1 MNNITLD
8 IKSLLLNA
16 SKALKENKLIEGKKI
31 LEQIQSINSNIFE
44 VNFNLATL
52 NLQSGNLDAAIIFF
66 EKAKKIKPKSTQ
78 VYFNLGLAYDRK
90 KEKRLAIQNFKKVI
104 ELEPN
109 NAMAYCNLGTVYK
122 DILNTSR
129 AEEYLNK
136 SLDLKPNLMLAF
148 NNLFDLYDRSN
159 QLEKFSSLLSK
170 AKKELDDKDLV
181 GFFSGVHQYKKKN
194 YLEAIDILE
203 SLNLEKNYVIHN
215 INKVGM
221 LAKSYDH
228 VEKFDNAFNYFKK
241 NNELVN
247 IYYGNNIDEN
257 IYTKYV
263 DIRINFF
270 ENFELHDWK
279 PYSVTDK
286 LEDPIFLIGF
296 PRSGTTLLD
305 TIFRTNENVEVIEEK
320 PIIKNFLIKLE
331 QKTKNKLNNIKNLSN
346 DEIREMRHFY
356 FTERDQYITNKNAK
370 IIIDKLP
377 LNVVNVGEILRFFP
391 NAKFVFAL
399 RHPYDSVLS
408 CFMQQFELNPAMK
421 NFLSIKRSA
430 YLYDLVMKLWKI
442 YQKIFSIN
450 FHYIKYEDVVTDF
463 EKSTKE
469 IFKFL
474 NLDWSNKAKDFYK
487 TAKDRIDISTPS
499 YNQVTSP
506 LYLKS
511 INRWK
516 NYEEN
521 FKDVKKNLEK
531 WIHEFEYKI

>member
-203 SLNLEKNYVIHN
+203 SSNLEKNYVIHN

-247 IYYGNNIDEN
+247 IYYGKNIDEN
-257 IYTKYV
+257 IYSKYV

-270 ENFELHDWK
+270 ENFEPHDWK
-279 PYSVTDK
+279 QYSVTDK

-331 QKTKNKLNNIKNLSN
+331 RKTKNKLNNIKNLSN

-356 FTERDQYITNKNAK
+356 FTERDQYIKNKNAK

>member
-1 MNNITLD
+1 MDNMTLN

-16 SKALKENKLIEGKKI
+16 TQALRENKFIEGKKI
-31 LEQIQSINSNIFE
+31 LEQIQSINSNILE
-44 VNFNLATL
+44 VNYNLAIL
-52 NLQSGNLDAAIIFF
+52 NLQLGNLDEAIIFF
-66 EKAKKIKPKSTQ
+66 TKAKKINPKSTEI
-78 VYFNLGLAYDRK
+78 YLNLGIAYDRK
-90 KEKRLAIQNFKKVI
+90 KDKRLAIQNFKKVI

-129 AEEYLNK
+129 AEENLKK
-136 SLDLKPNLMLAF
+136 SLNLNPNLILAF
-148 NNLFDLYDRSN
+148 NNLFDLYDKSN
-159 QLEKFSSLLSK
+159 QSEKFSDLLSK
-170 AKKELDDKDLV
+170 AKKDLDDKELV
-181 GFFSGVHQYKKKN
+181 SFFSGVHQYKKKN
-194 YLEAIDILE
+194 YQETIDILE
-203 SLNLEKNYVIHN
+203 SSNLENYVTHN
-215 INKVGM
+215 INKASM
-221 LAKSYDH
+221 LAKSYDQ
-228 VEKFDNAFNYFKK
+228 VEKFDQALKYFKK

-247 IYYGNNIDEN
+247 INYGKNIDEN
-257 IYTKYV
+257 FYTKYV

-279 PYSVTDK
+279 QFSVND
-286 LEDPIFLIGF
+286 ESDDPIFLIGF

-305 TIFRTNENVEVIEEK
+305 SIFRTHENVEVIEEK
-320 PIIKNFLIKLE
+320 PIVKNFLIQLE
-331 QKTKNKLNNIKNLSN
+331 KKTKNKLNNMKNLSN
-346 DEIREMRHFY
+346 DEIKEMRNFY
-356 FTERDQYITNKNAK
+356 FNERDQYIKNKNAK

-377 LNVVNVGEILRFFP
+377 LNVVHVGEILRFFP
-391 NAKFVFAL
+391 NSKFVFAL

-430 YLYDLVMKLWKI
+430 YLYDLVMKLWKT
-442 YQKIFSIN
+442 YLKIFPIN

-463 EKSTKE
+463 EKTTKK

-511 INRWK
+511 MNRWK

-521 FKDVKKNLEK
+521 FKDVKNNLQK
-531 WIHEFEYKI
+531 WIHEFDYKI

>member
-1 MNNITLD
+1 MDNMTLN

-16 SKALKENKLIEGKKI
+16 TQALRKNKFIEGKKI
-31 LEQIQSINSNIFE
+31 LEQIQSINSNILE
-44 VNFNLATL
+44 VNYNLAIL
-52 NLQSGNLDAAIIFF
+52 NLQLGNLDEAIIFF
-66 EKAKKIKPKSTQ
+66 TKAKKINPKSTEI
-78 VYFNLGLAYDRK
+78 YLNLGIAYDRK
-90 KEKRLAIQNFKKVI
+90 KDKRLAIQNFKKVI

-129 AEEYLNK
+129 AEENLKK
-136 SLDLKPNLMLAF
+136 SLNLNPNLILAF
-148 NNLFDLYDRSN
+148 NNLFDLYDKSN
-159 QLEKFSSLLSK
+159 QSEKFSDLLSK
-170 AKKELDDKDLV
+170 AKKDLDDKELV
-181 GFFSGVHQYKKKN
+181 SFFSGVHQYKKKN
-194 YLEAIDILE
+194 YQETIDILE
-203 SLNLEKNYVIHN
+203 SSNLENYVTHN
-215 INKVGM
+215 INKASM
-221 LAKSYDH
+221 LAKSYDQ
-228 VEKFDNAFNYFKK
+228 VEKFDQALKYFKK

-247 IYYGNNIDEN
+247 INYGKNIDEN
-257 IYTKYV
+257 FYTKYV

-279 PYSVTDK
+279 QFSVND
-286 LEDPIFLIGF
+286 ESDDPIFLIGF

-305 TIFRTNENVEVIEEK
+305 SIFRTHENVEVIEEK
-320 PIIKNFLIKLE
+320 PIVKNFLIQLE
-331 QKTKNKLNNIKNLSN
+331 KKTKNKLNNMKNLSN
-346 DEIREMRHFY
+346 DEIKEMRNFY
-356 FTERDQYITNKNAK
+356 FNERDQYIKNKNAK

-377 LNVVNVGEILRFFP
+377 LNVVHVGEILRFFP
-391 NAKFVFAL
+391 NSKFVFAL

-430 YLYDLVMKLWKI
+430 YLYDLVMKLWKT
-442 YQKIFSIN
+442 YLKIFPIN

-463 EKSTKE
+463 EKTTKK

-511 INRWK
+511 MNRWK

-521 FKDVKKNLEK
+521 FKDVKNNLQK
-531 WIHEFEYKI
+531 WIHEFDYKI

>member
-122 DILNTSR
+122 DILNTNR
-129 AEEYLNK
+129 AEEYLNR

-159 QLEKFSSLLSK
+159 QLEKFNSLLSK

-203 SLNLEKNYVIHN
+203 SSNLEKNYVIHN

-247 IYYGNNIDEN
+247 IYYGKNIDEN
-257 IYTKYV
+257 IYSKYV

-279 PYSVTDK
+279 QYSVTDK
-286 LEDPIFLIGF
+286 LDDPIFLIGF

-356 FTERDQYITNKNAK
+356 FTERDQYIKNKNAK

>member
-1 MNNITLD
+1 MDNMTLN

-16 SKALKENKLIEGKKI
+16 TQALRKNKFIEGKKI
-31 LEQIQSINSNIFE
+31 LEQIQSINSNILE
-44 VNFNLATL
+44 VNYNLAIL
-52 NLQSGNLDAAIIFF
+52 NLQLGNLDEAITFF
-66 EKAKKIKPKSTQ
+66 TKAKKINPKSTEI
-78 VYFNLGLAYDRK
+78 YLNLGIAYDRK

-129 AEEYLNK
+129 AEENLKK
-136 SLDLKPNLMLAF
+136 SLNLNPNLILAF
-148 NNLFDLYDRSN
+148 NNLFDLYDKSN
-159 QLEKFSSLLSK
+159 QSEKFSDLLSK
-170 AKKELDDKDLV
+170 AKKDLDDKELV
-181 GFFSGVHQYKKKN
+181 SFFSGVHQYKKKN
-194 YLEAIDILE
+194 YQKTIDILE
-203 SLNLEKNYVIHN
+203 SSNLENYVTHN
-215 INKVGM
+215 INKASM

-228 VEKFDNAFNYFKK
+228 VEKFDQALKYFKK

-247 IYYGNNIDEN
+247 INYGKNIDEN
-257 IYTKYV
+257 FYTKYV

-270 ENFELHDWK
+270 ENFELQDWQQF
-279 PYSVTDK
+279 SVND
-286 LEDPIFLIGF
+286 ESDDPIFLIGF

-305 TIFRTNENVEVIEEK
+305 SIFRTHENVEVIEEK
-320 PIIKNFLIKLE
+320 PIVKNFLIQLE
-331 QKTKNKLNNIKNLSN
+331 KKTKNKLNNIKNLNN
-346 DEIREMRHFY
+346 DEIKEMRNFY
-356 FTERDQYITNKNAK
+356 FNERDQYIKNKNAK

-377 LNVVNVGEILRFFP
+377 LNVVHVGEILRFFP
-391 NAKFVFAL
+391 NSKFVFAL

-430 YLYDLVMKLWKI
+430 YLYDLVMKLWKT
-442 YQKIFSIN
+442 YLKIFPIN

-463 EKSTKE
+463 DKTTKK

-511 INRWK
+511 MNRWK

-521 FKDVKKNLEK
+521 FKDVKNNLQK

>member
-8 IKSLLLNA
+8 TKSLLLNA
-16 SKALKENKLIEGKKI
+16 TQALRENKFIEGKKI
-31 LEQIQSINSNIFE
+31 LEQIQSINSNILE
-44 VNFNLATL
+44 VNFNLAIL
-52 NLQSGNLDAAIIFF
+52 NLQSGNLEAAIIFLT
-66 EKAKKIKPKSTQ
+66 KAKKINPKSTQ

-90 KEKRLAIQNFKKVI
+90 KEKKLAIQNFKKVT

-129 AEEYLNK
+129 AEENLKK
-136 SLDLKPNLMLAF
+136 SLDLKPNLMTAF
-148 NNLFDLYDRSN
+148 NNLFDLYDKSN
-159 QLEKFSSLLSK
+159 QLEKFSDLLSK
-170 AKKELDDKDLV
+170 AKKELDDKELV
-181 GFFSGVHQYKKKN
+181 SFFSGLHQYKKKN
-194 YLEAIDILE
+194 YQETIDILE
-203 SLNLEKNYVIHN
+203 NSNLEKNNVIHN
-215 INKVGM
+215 INKFNI
-221 LAKSYDH
+221 LAKSYDQ
-228 VEKFDNAFNYFKK
+228 VEKFDKAFKHFKK
-241 NNELVN
+241 NNDLIN
-247 IYYGNNIDEN
+247 IHYGKNIDEN
-257 IYTKYV
+257 IYTKYI

-270 ENFELHDWK
+270 ENFQLNDWK
-279 PYSVTDK
+279 QYSINDK
-286 LEDPIFLIGF
+286 SDDPIFLIGF

-305 TIFRTNENVEVIEEK
+305 SIFRTNNNVEVIEEK
-320 PIIKNFLIKLE
+320 PIIKNFLVQLE
-331 QKTKNKLNNIKNLSN
+331 KKTKNKLNNIKNLSN
-346 DEIREMRHFY
+346 DEIKEMRNFY
-356 FTERDQYITNKNAK
+356 FNERDQYIKNKNAK

-377 LNVVNVGEILRFFP
+377 LIVVNVGEILRFFP
-391 NAKFVFAL
+391 NSKFVFAL

-408 CFMQQFELNPAMK
+408 CFMQQFALNPAMK

-430 YLYDLVMKLWKI
+430 YLYDLVMKSWKT
-442 YQKIFSIN
+442 YLKIFPIN

-463 EKSTKE
+463 ENSTKE

-487 TAKDRIDISTPS
+487 TAKDRTDISTPS

-521 FKDVKKNLEK
+521 FKDVENNLQK
-531 WIHEFEYKI
+531 WINEFEYKI

>member
-1 MNNITLD
+1 
-8 IKSLLLNA
+8 
-16 SKALKENKLIEGKKI
+16 
-31 LEQIQSINSNIFE
+31 
-44 VNFNLATL
+44 
-52 NLQSGNLDAAIIFF
+52 
-66 EKAKKIKPKSTQ
+66 
-78 VYFNLGLAYDRK
+78 
-90 KEKRLAIQNFKKVI
+90 
-104 ELEPN
+104 
-109 NAMAYCNLGTVYK
+109 MAYCNLGTVYK
-122 DILNTSR
+122 DILNTNR
-129 AEEYLNK
+129 AEEYLNR

-203 SLNLEKNYVIHN
+203 SSNLEKNYVIHN

-247 IYYGNNIDEN
+247 IYYGKNIDEN
-257 IYTKYV
+257 IYSKYV

-279 PYSVTDK
+279 QYSLTDK
-286 LEDPIFLIGF
+286 LDDPIFLIGF

-305 TIFRTNENVEVIEEK
+305 TIFRTNESVEVIEEK

-356 FTERDQYITNKNAK
+356 FTERDQYIKNKNAK

-531 WIHEFEYKI
+531 WINEFEYKI

>member
-1 MNNITLD
+1 MNNMTLN
-8 IKSLLLNA
+8 IKSLLFNA
-16 SKALKENKLIEGKKI
+16 TQALRENKFIEGKKI
-31 LEQIQSINSNIFE
+31 LEQIQSINSNILE
-44 VNFNLATL
+44 VNYNLAIL
-52 NLQSGNLDAAIIFF
+52 NLQLGNLDEAIIFF
-66 EKAKKIKPKSTQ
+66 TKAKKINPKSTEI
-78 VYFNLGLAYDRK
+78 YLNLGIAYDRK

-109 NAMAYCNLGTVYK
+109 NAMGYCNLGTVYK

-129 AEEYLNK
+129 AEENLKK
-136 SLDLKPNLMLAF
+136 SLNLNPNLILAF
-148 NNLFDLYDRSN
+148 NNLFDLYDKSN
-159 QLEKFSSLLSK
+159 QSEKFSDLLSK
-170 AKKELDDKDLV
+170 AKKDLDDKELV
-181 GFFSGVHQYKKKN
+181 SFFSGVHQYKKKN
-194 YLEAIDILE
+194 YQETIDILE
-203 SLNLEKNYVIHN
+203 SSNLENYVTHN
-215 INKVGM
+215 INKASM
-221 LAKSYDH
+221 LAKSYDQ
-228 VEKFDNAFNYFKK
+228 VEKFDQALKYFKK

-247 IYYGNNIDEN
+247 INYGKNIDEN
-257 IYTKYV
+257 FYTKYV

-270 ENFELHDWK
+270 ENFELHDWQQF
-279 PYSVTDK
+279 SVND
-286 LEDPIFLIGF
+286 ESDDPIFLIGF

-305 TIFRTNENVEVIEEK
+305 SIFRTNENVEVIEEK
-320 PIIKNFLIKLE
+320 PIVKNFLIQLE
-331 QKTKNKLNNIKNLSN
+331 KKTKNKLNNMKNLSN
-346 DEIREMRHFY
+346 DEIKEMRNFY
-356 FTERDQYITNKNAK
+356 FNERDQYIKNKNAK

-377 LNVVNVGEILRFFP
+377 LNVVHVGEILRFFP
-391 NAKFVFAL
+391 NSKFVFAL

-430 YLYDLVMKLWKI
+430 YLYDLVMKLWKT
-442 YQKIFSIN
+442 YLKIFPIN

-463 EKSTKE
+463 EKTTKK

-511 INRWK
+511 MNRWK

-521 FKDVKKNLEK
+521 FKDVKNNLQK

>member
-1 MNNITLD
+1 MNNIILD

-52 NLQSGNLDAAIIFF
+52 NYQSGNLDAAIILF
-66 EKAKKIKPKSTQ
+66 EKAKKIKPNSAQ
-78 VYFNLGLAYDRK
+78 VYFNLGLVYDRK

-270 ENFELHDWK
+270 ENFELHDWEQ
-279 PYSVTDK
+279 YNVTDK
-286 LEDPIFLIGF
+286 LDDPIFLIGF

-305 TIFRTNENVEVIEEK
+305 TIFRTNESVEVIEEK

>member
-1 MNNITLD
+1 MDNMTLN

-16 SKALKENKLIEGKKI
+16 TQALRKNKFIEGKKI
-31 LEQIQSINSNIFE
+31 LEQIQSINSNILE
-44 VNFNLATL
+44 VNYNLAIL
-52 NLQSGNLDAAIIFF
+52 NLQLGNLDEAITFF
-66 EKAKKIKPKSTQ
+66 TKAKKINPKSTEI
-78 VYFNLGLAYDRK
+78 YLNLGIAYDRK

-129 AEEYLNK
+129 AEENLKK
-136 SLDLKPNLMLAF
+136 SLNLNPNLILAF
-148 NNLFDLYDRSN
+148 NNLFDLYDKSN
-159 QLEKFSSLLSK
+159 QSEKFSDLLSK
-170 AKKELDDKDLV
+170 AKKDLDDKELV
-181 GFFSGVHQYKKKN
+181 SFFSGVNQYKKKN
-194 YLEAIDILE
+194 YQETIDILE
-203 SLNLEKNYVIHN
+203 SSNLENYVTHN
-215 INKVGM
+215 INKASM
-221 LAKSYDH
+221 LAKSYDQ
-228 VEKFDNAFNYFKK
+228 VEKFDQALKYFKK

-247 IYYGNNIDEN
+247 INYGKNIDEN
-257 IYTKYV
+257 FYTKYV

-270 ENFELHDWK
+270 ENFELHDWQQ
-279 PYSVTDK
+279 YSVND
-286 LEDPIFLIGF
+286 ESDDPIFLIGF

-305 TIFRTNENVEVIEEK
+305 SIFRTHENVEVIEEK
-320 PIIKNFLIKLE
+320 PIVKNFLIQLE
-331 QKTKNKLNNIKNLSN
+331 KKTKNKLNNMKNLSN
-346 DEIREMRHFY
+346 DEIKEMRNFY
-356 FTERDQYITNKNAK
+356 FNERDQYIKNKNAK

-377 LNVVNVGEILRFFP
+377 LNVVHVGEILRFFP
-391 NAKFVFAL
+391 NSKFVFAL

-430 YLYDLVMKLWKI
+430 YLYDLVMKLWKT
-442 YQKIFSIN
+442 YLKIFPIN

-463 EKSTKE
+463 EKTTKK

-511 INRWK
+511 VNRWK

-521 FKDVKKNLEK
+521 FKDVKNNLQK

>member
-52 NLQSGNLDAAIIFF
+52 NLQSGNLDAAIFFF

-159 QLEKFSSLLSK
+159 QLEKFNSLLSK

-247 IYYGNNIDEN
+247 IYYGKNIDEN
-257 IYTKYV
+257 IYSKYV

-270 ENFELHDWK
+270 ENFEPHDWK
-279 PYSVTDK
+279 QYSVTDK

-331 QKTKNKLNNIKNLSN
+331 RKTKNKLNNIKNLSN

-356 FTERDQYITNKNAK
+356 FTERDQYIKNKNAK

>member
-1 MNNITLD
+1 MDNMTLN

-16 SKALKENKLIEGKKI
+16 TQALRENKFIEGKKI
-31 LEQIQSINSNIFE
+31 LEQIQSINSNILE
-44 VNFNLATL
+44 VNYNLAIL
-52 NLQSGNLDAAIIFF
+52 NLQLGNLDEAIIFF
-66 EKAKKIKPKSTQ
+66 TKAKKINPKSTEI
-78 VYFNLGLAYDRK
+78 YLNLGIAYDRK

-129 AEEYLNK
+129 AEENLKK
-136 SLDLKPNLMLAF
+136 SLNLNPNLILAF
-148 NNLFDLYDRSN
+148 NNLFDLYDKSN
-159 QLEKFSSLLSK
+159 QSEKFSDLLSK
-170 AKKELDDKDLV
+170 AKKDLDDKELV
-181 GFFSGVHQYKKKN
+181 SFFSGVHQYKKKN
-194 YLEAIDILE
+194 YQETIDILE
-203 SLNLEKNYVIHN
+203 SSNLENYVTHN
-215 INKVGM
+215 INKASM
-221 LAKSYDH
+221 LAKSYDQ
-228 VEKFDNAFNYFKK
+228 VEKFDQALKYFKK

-247 IYYGNNIDEN
+247 INYGKNIDEN
-257 IYTKYV
+257 FYTKYV

-279 PYSVTDK
+279 QFSVND
-286 LEDPIFLIGF
+286 ESDDPIFLIGF

-305 TIFRTNENVEVIEEK
+305 SIFRTHENVEVIEEK
-320 PIIKNFLIKLE
+320 PIVKNFLIQLE
-331 QKTKNKLNNIKNLSN
+331 KKTKNKLNNMKNLSN
-346 DEIREMRHFY
+346 DEIKEMRNFY
-356 FTERDQYITNKNAK
+356 FNERDQYIKNKNAK

-377 LNVVNVGEILRFFP
+377 LNVVHVGEILRFFP
-391 NAKFVFAL
+391 NSKFVFAL

-442 YQKIFSIN
+442 YLKIFPIN

-463 EKSTKE
+463 EKTTKK

-511 INRWK
+511 MNRWK

-521 FKDVKKNLEK
+521 FKDVKNNLQK
-531 WIHEFEYKI
+531 WIHEFDYKI